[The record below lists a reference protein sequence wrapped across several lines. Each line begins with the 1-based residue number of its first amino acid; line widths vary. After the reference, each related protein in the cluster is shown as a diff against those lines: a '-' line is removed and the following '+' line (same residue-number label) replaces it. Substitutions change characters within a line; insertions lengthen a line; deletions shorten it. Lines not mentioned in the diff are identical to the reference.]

1 LLYTGFPVY
10 NIRVHIETMGKP
22 PGCKLIRLSADIENG
37 LIVSIS
43 RRGDFFASPEA
54 GFDRAE
60 ARLKGIHAAGLGPAF
75 DIFLK
80 EENVE
85 AAGINGA
92 ALGELLMAAVEQ
104 KTAAETSPGGAH
116 G

>member
-1 LLYTGFPVY
+1 LLCAAFPVY

-22 PGCKLIRLSADIENG
+22 PGCKLIRLSAEIEG
-37 LIVSIS
+37 GIIKAISI
-43 RRGDFFASPEA
+43 RGDFFASPEA

-60 ARLKGIHAAGLGPAF
+60 SRLAGIPAADAGPAF
-75 DIFLK
+75 DVFLK

-92 ALGELLMAAVEQ
+92 ALGELLMAALKQ
-104 KTAAETSPGGAH
+104 KTAAETSSGETH